1 MKEILIVLASTLIPS
16 VATLITVIFTQ
27 LGKYKKTLIIAQKNT
42 QELHEK
48 IQFLEAQRSSL
59 INRVTE
65 LENQLLK
72 LKKGDKY

>member
-16 VATLITVIFTQ
+16 IATLITVVFTQ
-27 LGKYKKTLIIAQKNT
+27 LGKYKKTLIIAQKDT

-48 IQFLEAQRSSL
+48 IRFLEAQRSAL
-59 INRVTE
+59 IDRVTE